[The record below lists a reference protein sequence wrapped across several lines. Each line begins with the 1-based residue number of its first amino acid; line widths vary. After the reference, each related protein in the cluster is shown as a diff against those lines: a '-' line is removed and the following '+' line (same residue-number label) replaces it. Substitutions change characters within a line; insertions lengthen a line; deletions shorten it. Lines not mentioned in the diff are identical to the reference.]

1 MKKVIAIILALV
13 FTLALTAC
21 SGNADNNDVDP
32 QVSGDSPDKIQ
43 TILTPAEYVLYQ
55 NIFYN
60 DQGGEY
66 VGKEVTK
73 MGIFT
78 SIHDEYNS
86 VTRYYVWG
94 YNDNTKC
101 CDWQWE
107 LVPEST
113 DSLPPV
119 GSTVNVTGTFGASDS
134 ALDGYW
140 IENAKI
146 ETLREF
152 KGNTADVD
160 MTTMGGTL
168 ERVQIINMLNFKDKF
183 EGLTVTAYG
192 RIETPTSI
200 QHPYY
205 DNAFSLSFA
214 SDDEV
219 QAIGKVVIVS
229 GTFTDGK
236 VMQASVTPTNDY

>member
-1 MKKVIAIILALV
+1 MKKYLSIILALI
-13 FTLALTAC
+13 FILSLAAC
-21 SGNADNNDVDP
+21 SGN
-32 QVSGDSPDKIQ
+32 SGKEQAIGNSEDLIQ
-43 TILTPAEYVLYQ
+43 TILAPAEYILYQ

-66 VGKEVTK
+66 VGQEVTK

-113 DSLPPV
+113 DNLPPV
-119 GSTVNVTGTFGASDS
+119 GSTVNVTGTFRASDA
-134 ALDGYW
+134 ALDGYR
-140 IENAKI
+140 IENAEI

-152 KGNTADVD
+152 TKSTADVD

-168 ERVQIINMLNFKDKF
+168 ERVQIINMLVHKEKF
-183 EGLTVTAYG
+183 EGKTVSAYG
-192 RIETPTSI
+192 RVESPTSI

-205 DNAFSLSFA
+205 DNAFSLSFD

-229 GTFTDGK
+229 GVFTDGT
-236 VMQASVTPTNDY
+236 VTQASVTETSYY